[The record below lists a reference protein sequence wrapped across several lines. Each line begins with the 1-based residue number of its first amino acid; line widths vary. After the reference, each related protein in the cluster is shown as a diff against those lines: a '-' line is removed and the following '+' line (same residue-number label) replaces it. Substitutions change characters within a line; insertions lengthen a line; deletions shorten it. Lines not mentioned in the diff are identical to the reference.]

1 MLVENELFVPLV
13 HISIGV
19 LLFLLGYLVKVKQWN
34 WLIAGYN
41 TSSAEEQAKYDTVA
55 LCRGV
60 GKLLYSLGSTLFAA
74 SLGFFLEASW
84 ITSMSWGLFIVG
96 VIVFLV
102 YANTGGRYK
111 K

>member
-1 MLVENELFVPLV
+1 MAPELFLPLI
-13 HISIGV
+13 HIGIG
-19 LLFLLGYLVKVKQWN
+19 LLLVILGYLMKVKQWS

-41 TSSAEEQAKYDTVA
+41 TSSVEEKAKYDTAA
-55 LCRGV
+55 LCNGV
-60 GKLLYSLGSTLFAA
+60 GNFMYFLGFTLFIAA
-74 SLGFFLEASW
+74 TGFLLEARW
-84 ITSMSWGLFIVG
+84 TTETGWVLFIAA